1 MFKHI
6 IGQSIYQLT
15 ILFILTFYGENFIP
29 EYEDSLDDEL
39 ARIQTRLDN
48 DSKYATSYRSKT
60 NTFNA
65 FEAKYNY
72 KDGSKKNFIFSLLS
86 IKNI

>member
-6 IGQSIYQLT
+6 IGQAIYQLT

-39 ARIQTRLDN
+39 ARVQTRLDTEP
-48 DSKYATSYRSKT
+48 KFATDYRSKT
-60 NTFNA
+60 NTFSA
-65 FEAKYNY
+65 YEAKYNY
-72 KDGSKKNFIFSLLS
+72 NDGSKQTIFILYSFF
-86 IKNI
+86 